1 MRAIH
6 FGAGNIGR
14 GFIGERLARSEY
26 DVCFVD
32 VQAPLVQQLRERR
45 RYAVQLLGEE
55 VETLWVTGV
64 TALNSRTES
73 DRVVKAI
80 AEADLVT
87 TAVGPSVLRA
97 IAPLL
102 AKGIRLRLQ
111 MEEHSPL
118 NVVACE
124 NMLGASSLLK
134 NEAATHLS
142 HHERERMEGTIGF
155 PDAAVDRIVPV
166 QTGADLLSVCVEP
179 FYEWV
184 IDRNGV
190 KGDIPP
196 IDGVTYV
203 DSLPPY
209 IERKLYTVNTG
220 HAVCAYVGQ
229 LMGCKTVQEAI
240 AHPRVEAVVAGALK
254 ETGALLVA
262 KHGFDIQTHQNYI
275 AKILER
281 FTNPHLLDPVSRVGR
296 SPIRKLGRT
305 DRLVGPAL
313 QMIDHNLQPDH
324 LAAGI
329 AAVFFFHEEK
339 DSEVVELHQLFSREG
354 LSKTLRTV
362 AGIPVDSRLIPLISQ
377 RYREW
382 EEEVKT

>member
-1 MRAIH
+1 MRAVH

-14 GFIGERLARSEY
+14 GFIGERLARSGYE
-26 DVCFVD
+26 VCFVD
-32 VQAPLVQQLRERR
+32 VQAPLVRELRKRG
-45 RYAVQLLGEE
+45 RYSVRLLGEQ
-55 VETLWVTGV
+55 VETIWVTGV
-64 TALNSRTES
+64 TALDSRTEL
-73 DRVVKAI
+73 DQVVEAI
-80 AEADLVT
+80 AGADLVT
-87 TAVGPSVLRA
+87 TAVGPAVMQA

-102 AKGIRLRLQ
+102 AEGIRLRLRRKS
-111 MEEHSPL
+111 SPL

-134 NEAATHLS
+134 EQVANHLS
-142 HHERERMEGTIGF
+142 KEELEGMERTTGF

-166 QTGADLLSVCVEP
+166 QAGTDLLTVSVEP
-179 FYEWV
+179 FHEWV
-184 IDRNGV
+184 MDRSGI

-229 LMGCKTVQEAI
+229 LLECETVREAI
-240 AHPRVEAVVAGALK
+240 THPRVEAVVTGVLE

-262 KHGFDIQTHQNYI
+262 KHGFDVQTHRNYI
-275 AKILER
+275 AKIITR
-281 FTNPHLLDPVSRVGR
+281 FANPHLTDPVSRVGR
-296 SPIRKLGRT
+296 SPIRKLGRA

-313 QMIDHNLQPDH
+313 QMIDRGLQPDR

-329 AAVFFFHEEK
+329 AAVFFFHAEQDPESVK
-339 DSEVVELHQLFSREG
+339 LQQLFSQKG
-354 LSKTLRTV
+354 VTGTLQTV
-362 AGIPVDSRLIPLISQ
+362 AGIPEDSPLIPLVSR
-377 RYREW
+377 RYHEW
-382 EEEVKT
+382 EEEVQR